1 MSNDVNKLQELF
13 AMIHN
18 LWAAPIF
25 IVASFVLLYD
35 VLEWSAFIGFACIIV
50 AAPFT
55 FIVAMTLFKIRRGL
69 TKCADERI
77 NVLSEVIN
85 GMRVIKYYA
94 WENTFAQRVRAIRN
108 REVGLVWKSQ
118 KVGALF
124 GVALFSTPV
133 FIAVCSLAIYWRSR
147 SRRP

>member
-1 MSNDVNKLQELF
+1 MTLMSNDVNKLQELF

-18 LWAAPIF
+18 LWAARFSSSPP
-25 IVASFVLLYD
+25 SCSCYD
-35 VLEWSAFIGFACIIV
+35 APQWSAFIGFACIIV

-85 GMRVIKYYA
+85 GMRVIKY
-94 WENTFAQRVRAIRN
+94 RVKHA
-108 REVGLVWKSQ
+108 G
-118 KVGALF
+118 
-124 GVALFSTPV
+124 T
-133 FIAVCSLAIYWRSR
+133 
-147 SRRP
+147 